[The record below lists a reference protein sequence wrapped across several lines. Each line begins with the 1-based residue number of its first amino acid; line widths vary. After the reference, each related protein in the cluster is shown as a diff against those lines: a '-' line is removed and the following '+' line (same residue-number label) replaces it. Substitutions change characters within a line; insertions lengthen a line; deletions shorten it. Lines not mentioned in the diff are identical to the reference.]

1 MVYHFAFL
9 SLMVTTIMS
18 YIDIYSKANAMM
30 FQDKKVI
37 VILLLDLLVRFIF
50 NKVIIFFILFLFYL
64 WDYFLKVSF

>member
-1 MVYHFAFL
+1 MVDHFAFL